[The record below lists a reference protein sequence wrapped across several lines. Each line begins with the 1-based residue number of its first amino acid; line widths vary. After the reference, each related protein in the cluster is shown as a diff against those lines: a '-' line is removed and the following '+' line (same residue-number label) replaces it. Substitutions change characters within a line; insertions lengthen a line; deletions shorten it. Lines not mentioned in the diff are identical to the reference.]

1 MHLSGA
7 RSLAMSVVAL
17 ALGWVFSLRDAST
30 LAHYKAL
37 SHDALISELAS
48 EYDSSLTTNI
58 AGAVFFVLVIVIA
71 VDLLTRLFERL
82 WTRLGA
88 PPAATSGGSAS

>member
-1 MHLSGA
+1 MHISGA

-37 SHDALISELAS
+37 SHDALMSELAS
-48 EYDSSLTTNI
+48 EYDSSLSSNI
-58 AGAVFFVLVIVIA
+58 VGAVSLVLVGVIA
-71 VDLLTRLFERL
+71 VDLLTQIFERV
-82 WTRLGA
+82 WARLRG
-88 PPAATSGGSAS
+88 PAAPASGGSPS